1 MLIKKIFI
9 SLTFILNISVFANPL
24 DPIDLLSEFVSID
37 TINPPG
43 NESRA
48 VDFYAKIFEREGI
61 EYFTGESAPGRG
73 NIWARIKGGDLPSL
87 ILLQHTD
94 VVPASKDYW
103 ETDPMVAEIR
113 DGYLYGRGVI
123 DMKGAGI
130 SHLVSFIRLHRENK
144 KLNRDLVFIA
154 TADEEAGGLYG
165 AGWMIEN
172 HPEVFEGAGYLINEG
187 GSGLKIDTE
196 TVFSIEVTQKVPV
209 WLRLIATDEPGHGSS
224 PRTTSSVSRIVHAL
238 NLVRENPFP
247 ARIIPAVDTYLK
259 SLSLNM
265 TGQYA
270 QAFADI
276 KTAIKQDDFL
286 PKLQN
291 FSPSYHALTRDTCSL
306 TMLKGSQKINVVPP
320 IAQAEVDCR
329 MLPDRSSDEFIQD
342 FKNLVKPAGVKV
354 ELVLAFAPAVSST
367 ESELFQHIKSMTA
380 SMHPGSRVAPAV
392 STGFTDSHFTRE
404 LGIDSYGFNPI
415 IFDPNDF
422 SGVHGNNER
431 VKVSSYLQ
439 GTEDLHQ
446 IVRQFVLD

>member
-1 MLIKKIFI
+1 MLIKKIFL
-9 SLTFILNISVFANPL
+9 SFLFLFNISISAESL
-24 DPIDLLSEFVSID
+24 DPIELLSEFVSID

-48 VDFYAKIFEREGI
+48 VDFYAKIFEEEGI

-73 NIWARIKGGDLPSL
+73 NIWARIKGGDKPAL

-103 ETDPMVAEIR
+103 DTDPMIAEIK

-130 SHLVSFIRLHRENK
+130 SHLISFIRLHRENK
-144 KLNRDLVFIA
+144 KLNRDLVFLA

-165 AGWMIEN
+165 AGWVIDN
-172 HPEVFEGAGYLINEG
+172 HPEVFEGAGFLINEG
-187 GSGLKIDTE
+187 GSGLKIGDE

-209 WLRLIATDEPGHGSS
+209 WLRLIAIDEPGHGSS
-224 PRTTSSVSRIVHAL
+224 PRATSSVSRIVHAL
-238 NLVRENPFP
+238 NLIRENPFP
-247 ARIIPAVDTYLK
+247 ARIIPAVNTYFQ

-265 TGQYA
+265 NDENA
-270 QAFADI
+270 EAFAN
-276 KTAIKQDDFL
+276 IKQAIEQDGFL
-286 PKLQN
+286 EKLQE

-306 TMLKGSQKINVVPP
+306 TMLQGSQKINVVPP
-320 IAQAEVDCR
+320 LAQAEVDCR
-329 MLPDRSSDEFIQD
+329 MLPDRGSDEFIQD
-342 FKNLVKPAGVKV
+342 FNRLIQPAGVEV

-367 ESELFQHIKSMTA
+367 ESEFFQHIKSITA
-380 SMHPGSRVAPAV
+380 SMYPGSRVAPAV

-415 IFDPNDF
+415 IFNPDDF

-431 VKVSSYLQ
+431 VSVSAYLQ

-446 IVRQFVLD
+446 IVSKFVLD

>member
-1 MLIKKIFI
+1 MILKKIFL
-9 SLTFILNISVFANPL
+9 SLIFILNIEVLSKSL
-24 DPIDLLSEFVSID
+24 DPIQLLSDFVAVD

-48 VDFYAKIFEREGI
+48 VEFYAKIFEEEGI

-73 NIWARIKGGDLPSL
+73 NIWARIKGGDQPAL

-103 ETDPMVAEIR
+103 ETDPMIAEIK

-130 SHLVSFIRLHRENK
+130 SHLISFIRLHREKK
-144 KLNRDLVFIA
+144 KLNRDLIFLA

-165 AGWMIEN
+165 AGWVIEN

-187 GSGLKIDTE
+187 GSGLKIGDD

-209 WLRLIATDEPGHGSS
+209 WLRIIATDEPGHGSS
-224 PRTTSSVSRIVHAL
+224 PRATSSVSRIVHAL
-238 NLVRENPFP
+238 NLIRENPFP
-247 ARIIPAVDTYLK
+247 ARIIPAVDKYFK
-259 SLSLNM
+259 SLALNM
-265 TGQYA
+265 NGENA
-270 QAFADI
+270 KAFANI
-276 KTAIKQDDFL
+276 KEAIKQDGFL
-286 PKLQN
+286 ENLQE

-306 TMLKGSQKINVVPP
+306 TMLQGSQKINVVPP
-320 IAQAEVDCR
+320 VAQAEVDCR
-329 MLPDRSSDEFIQD
+329 MLPDRSSDEFIKD
-342 FKNLVKPAGVKV
+342 LNDLIKPAGVEV

-367 ESELFQHIKSMTA
+367 KSAFFQHIKSVTA
-380 SMHPGSRVAPAV
+380 SLYPESRVAPAV

-422 SGVHGNNER
+422 AGVHGNNER

-439 GTEDLHQ
+439 GTEDLYQ
-446 IVRQFVLD
+446 IVNSFVHD

>member
-1 MLIKKIFI
+1 MIVKKVFLGFI
-9 SLTFILNISVFANPL
+9 FILNVSLLGETLNP
-24 DPIDLLSEFVSID
+24 IALLSEFVGVD

-48 VDFYAKIFEREGI
+48 VDFYAKIFEEEGI

-73 NIWARIKGGDLPSL
+73 NIWARIKGGDKPAL

-103 ETDPMVAEIR
+103 ETDPMIAEIK

-130 SHLVSFIRLHRENK
+130 SHLISFIRLHRENK
-144 KLNRDLVFIA
+144 KLNRDLVFLA

-165 AGWMIEN
+165 AGWMIDN

-187 GSGLKIDTE
+187 GSGLKIGDD

-224 PRTTSSVSRIVHAL
+224 PRATSSVSRIVHAL
-238 NLVRENPFP
+238 NLIRENPFP
-247 ARIIPAVDTYLK
+247 VRIIPAVDTYFK

-265 TGQYA
+265 NGENA
-270 QAFADI
+270 EAFANI
-276 KTAIKQDDFL
+276 KKAIKQDGFL
-286 PKLQN
+286 KKLQE

-306 TMLKGSQKINVVPP
+306 TMLQGSQKINVVPP
-320 IAQAEVDCR
+320 VAKAEVDCR
-329 MLPDRSSDEFIQD
+329 MLPDRASDEFIKD
-342 FKNLVKPAGVKV
+342 FNRLIQPAGVEV

-367 ESELFQHIKSMTA
+367 ESEFFQHIKSITS
-380 SMHPGSRVAPAV
+380 SMYPGSRVAPAV

-415 IFDPNDF
+415 IFNPNDF

-431 VKVSSYLQ
+431 VSVSGYLQ

-446 IVRQFVLD
+446 IVSQFVLD

>member
-1 MLIKKIFI
+1 
-9 SLTFILNISVFANPL
+9 
-24 DPIDLLSEFVSID
+24 
-37 TINPPG
+37 
-43 NESRA
+43 
-48 VDFYAKIFEREGI
+48 
-61 EYFTGESAPGRG
+61 
-73 NIWARIKGGDLPSL
+73 
-87 ILLQHTD
+87 
-94 VVPASKDYW
+94 
-103 ETDPMVAEIR
+103 
-113 DGYLYGRGVI
+113 
-123 DMKGAGI
+123 
-130 SHLVSFIRLHRENK
+130 LHRENK

-224 PRTTSSVSRIVHAL
+224 PRATSSVSRIVHAL

-247 ARIIPAVDTYLK
+247 ARIIPAVDTYFK

-265 TGQYA
+265 TGENA

-276 KTAIKQDDFL
+276 KTAIKQDGFL
-286 PKLQN
+286 TKLQD

-320 IAQAEVDCR
+320 VAEAEVDCR

-342 FKNLVKPAGVKV
+342 FKNLVEPAGVKV

-367 ESELFQHIKSMTA
+367 DSEFFKHIQSITA

-446 IVRQFVLD
+446 IVSQFVLD

>member
-1 MLIKKIFI
+1 MSIKKIFL
-9 SLTFILNISVFANPL
+9 SLIFFSNISVFADSL
-24 DPIDLLSEFVSID
+24 DPIELLSEFVSID

-73 NIWARIKGGDLPSL
+73 NIWARIKGGNLPAL

>member
-1 MLIKKIFI
+1 MLIKKIFL
-9 SLTFILNISVFANPL
+9 SLIFFSNTSVFADSL
-24 DPIDLLSEFVSID
+24 DPIELLSEFVSID

-73 NIWARIKGGDLPSL
+73 NIWARIKGGNLPAL

-154 TADEEAGGLYG
+154 TADEEAGGSYG

-172 HPEVFEGAGYLINEG
+172 HPEVFKGAGYLINEG

>member
-1 MLIKKIFI
+1 MTIKKIFL
-9 SLTFILNISVFANPL
+9 SFIFIFNISVMSQSL
-24 DPIDLLSEFVSID
+24 DPIELLSEFVGVD

-48 VDFYAKIFEREGI
+48 VDFYAKIFEEEGI

-73 NIWARIKGGDLPSL
+73 NIWARIKGGDKPAL

-94 VVPASKDYW
+94 VVPASKDYC
-103 ETDPMVAEIR
+103 ETDPMVAEIK

-130 SHLVSFIRLHRENK
+130 SHLISFIRLHRDNK
-144 KLNRDLVFIA
+144 KLNRDLVFLA

-187 GSGLKIDTE
+187 GSGLKINDD

-224 PRTTSSVSRIVHAL
+224 PRATSSVSRIIHAL
-238 NLVRENPFP
+238 NLIRENPFP
-247 ARIIPAVDTYLK
+247 ARIIPAVDTYFK

-265 TGQYA
+265 SGENA
-270 QAFADI
+270 ESFADI
-276 KTAIKQDDFL
+276 KQAIKQEGFL
-286 PKLQN
+286 EKLQE

-306 TMLKGSQKINVVPP
+306 TMLQGSQKINVVPP
-320 IAQAEVDCR
+320 VAKAEVDCR
-329 MLPDRSSDEFIQD
+329 MLPDRSADEFIED
-342 FKNLVKPAGVKV
+342 FNNLIQSAGVEV

-367 ESELFQHIKSMTA
+367 NSEFFQHIKSITA

-415 IFDPNDF
+415 IFDPKDF

-446 IVRQFVLD
+446 IVSQFVLD

>member
-1 MLIKKIFI
+1 MIVKKVFLGFI
-9 SLTFILNISVFANPL
+9 FILNVSLSGESL
-24 DPIDLLSEFVSID
+24 DPIELLSEFVGVD

-48 VDFYAKIFEREGI
+48 VDFYAKIFEEEGI

-73 NIWARIKGGDLPSL
+73 NIWARIKGGDKPAL

-103 ETDPMVAEIR
+103 ETDPMIAEIK

-144 KLNRDLVFIA
+144 KLNRDLVFLA

-187 GSGLKIDTE
+187 GSGLKIGDD
-196 TVFSIEVTQKVPV
+196 TVFSVEVTQKVPV

-224 PRTTSSVSRIVHAL
+224 PRATSSVSRIVHAL
-238 NLVRENPFP
+238 NLIRENPFP
-247 ARIIPAVDTYLK
+247 ARIIPAVDRYFK
-259 SLSLNM
+259 SLALNM
-265 TGQYA
+265 NGENA
-270 QAFADI
+270 EAFSDI
-276 KTAIKQDDFL
+276 NKAVKQDGFL
-286 PKLQN
+286 DKLQE

-306 TMLKGSQKINVVPP
+306 TMLQGSQKINVVPP
-320 IAQAEVDCR
+320 VAQAEVDCR
-329 MLPDRSSDEFIQD
+329 MLPDRSSDDFIED
-342 FKNLVKPAGVKV
+342 FNNLIKPAGVEV

-367 ESELFQHIKSMTA
+367 NSEFFKHIKSVTA
-380 SMHPGSRVAPAV
+380 SMYPGSRVAPAV

-415 IFDPNDF
+415 IFNPDDF

-431 VKVSSYLQ
+431 VSVSGYLQ

-446 IVRQFVLD
+446 IVSQFVLD

>member
-1 MLIKKIFI
+1 MLIKKIFLSFFLLFNILI
-9 SLTFILNISVFANPL
+9 SAESL
-24 DPIDLLSEFVSID
+24 DPIELLSEFVGID
-37 TINPPG
+37 TVNPPG

-73 NIWARIKGGDLPSL
+73 NIWAKIEGGDLPAL

-103 ETDPMVAEIR
+103 ETNPMVAEIK

-130 SHLVSFIRLHRENK
+130 SHLVSFIRMHRENK
-144 KLNRDLVFIA
+144 TLNRDLIFIA

-196 TVFSIEVTQKVPV
+196 TVFSIEVTQKVQV

-224 PRTTSSVSRIVHAL
+224 PRATSSVSRIVHAL

-247 ARIIPAVDTYLK
+247 ARIIPAVDTYFK
-259 SLSLNM
+259 SLSVNM
-265 TGQYA
+265 TGENA
-270 QAFADI
+270 QAFVDI
-276 KTAIKQDDFL
+276 KTAIKRDGFL
-286 PKLQN
+286 SKLQE

-320 IAQAEVDCR
+320 VAEAEVDCR
-329 MLPDRSSDEFIQD
+329 MLPDRSADEFIQD
-342 FKNLVKPAGVKV
+342 FKNLVEPAGVKV

-367 ESELFQHIKSMTA
+367 ESEFFQHIKSMTA

-392 STGFTDSHFTRE
+392 STGFTDSHFTRK

>member
-1 MLIKKIFI
+1 MSIKKIFL
-9 SLTFILNISVFANPL
+9 SLIFFSNTSVFADSL
-24 DPIDLLSEFVSID
+24 DPIELLSEFVSID

-73 NIWARIKGGDLPSL
+73 NIWARIKGGNLPAL

>member
-1 MLIKKIFI
+1 MIIKKIFL
-9 SLTFILNISVFANPL
+9 SFIFIFNISAMSQSL
-24 DPIDLLSEFVSID
+24 DPIDLLSEFVGVD

-48 VDFYAKIFEREGI
+48 VDFYAKIFEEEGI

-73 NIWARIKGGDLPSL
+73 NIWARIKGGDKPAL

-130 SHLVSFIRLHRENK
+130 SHLISFIRLHRENK
-144 KLNRDLVFIA
+144 QLNRDLVFLA

-187 GSGLKIDTE
+187 GSGLKINDD

-224 PRTTSSVSRIVHAL
+224 PRATSSVSRIIHAL
-238 NLVRENPFP
+238 NIIRENPFP
-247 ARIIPAVDTYLK
+247 ARIIPAVDTYFK

-265 TGQYA
+265 SGENA
-270 QAFADI
+270 ESFADI
-276 KTAIKQDDFL
+276 KQAIKQEGFL
-286 PKLQN
+286 EKLQE

-306 TMLKGSQKINVVPP
+306 TMLQGSQKINVVPP
-320 IAQAEVDCR
+320 VAKAEVDCR
-329 MLPDRSSDEFIQD
+329 MLPDRSADEFIED
-342 FKNLVKPAGVKV
+342 FNNLIQSAGVEV

-367 ESELFQHIKSMTA
+367 NSEFFQHIKSITA

-415 IFDPNDF
+415 IFDPKDF

-446 IVRQFVLD
+446 IVSQFVLD

>member
-1 MLIKKIFI
+1 MFGKKII
-9 SLTFILNISVFANPL
+9 LSFILIFNVSILGKSL
-24 DPIDLLSEFVSID
+24 DPIELLSEFVGVD

-48 VDFYAKIFEREGI
+48 VDFYAKIFEEEGI

-73 NIWARIKGGDLPSL
+73 NIWARIKGGDKPAL

-103 ETDPMVAEIR
+103 DTDPMIAEIK

-130 SHLVSFIRLHRENK
+130 SHLISFIRLHRENK
-144 KLNRDLVFIA
+144 KLNRDLVFLA

-165 AGWMIEN
+165 AGWVIDN
-172 HPEVFEGAGYLINEG
+172 HPEVFEGAGFLINEG
-187 GSGLKIDTE
+187 GSGLKIGDE

-209 WLRLIATDEPGHGSS
+209 WLRLIAIDEPGHGSS
-224 PRTTSSVSRIVHAL
+224 PRATSSVSRIVHAL
-238 NLVRENPFP
+238 NLIRENPFP
-247 ARIIPAVDTYLK
+247 ARIIPAVNTYFQ

-265 TGQYA
+265 NDENA
-270 QAFADI
+270 EAFAN
-276 KTAIKQDDFL
+276 IKQAIEQDGFL
-286 PKLQN
+286 EKLQE

-306 TMLKGSQKINVVPP
+306 TMLQGSQKINVVPP
-320 IAQAEVDCR
+320 LAQAEVDCR
-329 MLPDRSSDEFIQD
+329 MLPDRGSDEFIQD
-342 FKNLVKPAGVKV
+342 FNRLIQPAGVEV

-367 ESELFQHIKSMTA
+367 ESEFFQHIKSITA
-380 SMHPGSRVAPAV
+380 SMYPGSRVAPAV

-415 IFDPNDF
+415 IFNPDDF

-431 VKVSSYLQ
+431 VSVSAYLQ

-446 IVRQFVLD
+446 IVSKFVLD

>member
-1 MLIKKIFI
+1 MIVKKVFLGFIFI
-9 SLTFILNISVFANPL
+9 FNVSLSGESL
-24 DPIDLLSEFVSID
+24 DPIELLSEFVGVD

-48 VDFYAKIFEREGI
+48 VDFYAKIFEEEGI

-73 NIWARIKGGDLPSL
+73 NIWARIKGGDRPAL

-103 ETDPMVAEIR
+103 ETDPMIAEIK

-144 KLNRDLVFIA
+144 KLNRDLVFLA

-187 GSGLKIDTE
+187 GSGLKIGDD
-196 TVFSIEVTQKVPV
+196 TVFSVEVTQKVPV

-224 PRTTSSVSRIVHAL
+224 PRATSSVSRIVHAL
-238 NLVRENPFP
+238 NLIRENPFP
-247 ARIIPAVDTYLK
+247 ARIIPAVDTYFK

-265 TGQYA
+265 IGKNA
-270 QAFADI
+270 EAFADI
-276 KTAIKQDDFL
+276 KTAIEQDGFL
-286 PKLQN
+286 EKLQE

-306 TMLKGSQKINVVPP
+306 TMLLGSQKINVVPP
-320 IAQAEVDCR
+320 VAQAEVDCR
-329 MLPDRSSDEFIQD
+329 MLPDRGSEEFIDD
-342 FKNLVKPAGVKV
+342 FNKLIQPAGVEV
-354 ELVLAFAPAVSST
+354 ELVLAFAPAVSSI
-367 ESELFQHIKSMTA
+367 ESEFFKHIKSVTA
-380 SMHPGSRVAPAV
+380 SIYPGSRVAPAV

-415 IFDPNDF
+415 IFNPDDF

-431 VKVSSYLQ
+431 VSVSGYLQ

-446 IVRQFVLD
+446 IVSQFVLD

>member
-1 MLIKKIFI
+1 MSIKKIFL
-9 SLTFILNISVFANPL
+9 SLIFFLNTSVFADSL
-24 DPIDLLSEFVSID
+24 DPIELLSEFVSID

-73 NIWARIKGGDLPSL
+73 NIWARIKGGNLPAL

-103 ETDPMVAEIR
+103 ETAPMVAEIR

-247 ARIIPAVDTYLK
+247 ARIIPAVDTYFK

-265 TGQYA
+265 TGKYA

-276 KTAIKQDDFL
+276 NTAIKQDDFL

-415 IFDPNDF
+415 IYDPNDF